1 MAALRLAGM
10 SMAATPNSGNR
21 GWFGPSEFGWF
32 VTLLATALA
41 MGAALAHALALPN
54 KLMMSAADY
63 FAAQQAYRGW
73 NQLAFLLSI
82 EMTGMIALL
91 IGYWR
96 SRPIRWRI
104 VAALVCLV
112 LAMAAFWAFTFPANL
127 ATDSWQQVPANWQVL
142 RSQWEYSHLA
152 GAALRVLALCFMLL
166 ALQRRV
172 SLRARAVQTSWE
184 GKRPESPATSRD

>member
-1 MAALRLAGM
+1 MT
-10 SMAATPNSGNR
+10 ATSPARDR
-21 GWFGPSEFGWF
+21 GWFGPAEFGWF

-41 MGAALAHALALPN
+41 MGGALAHALALPN
-54 KLMMSAADY
+54 KLMMSEADY

-91 IGYWR
+91 IGYRR

-104 VAALVCLV
+104 VTALACLI
-112 LAMAAFWAFTFPANL
+112 LALAAFWAFTFPANL
-127 ATDSWQQVPANWQVL
+127 ATDNWQQVPTNWQAL
-142 RSQWEYSHLA
+142 RAQWEYSHLA
-152 GAALRVLALCFMLL
+152 GAAFQVLALCFMLL

-172 SLRARAVQTSWE
+172 SLGARA
-184 GKRPESPATSRD
+184 ESPRT